1 MGNLSTIR
9 ADIERDIRR
18 NGAKA
23 ITGDI
28 LQARLLDIVG
38 YLEDQEARKEYLTLE
53 AAQDN
58 VNVYFHDPD
67 GNDNGD
73 LKVSVDG
80 GVTWQQIHA
89 TTEDRGSLV
98 ATLAHAGDKALLKT
112 ANDGRALG
120 YISVSEGEVMG
131 PDLNV
136 DGRCYVYGNV
146 MSLLYED
153 FSDRNNVPTFAL
165 PNLFSDFNT
174 EIDNAG
180 LLSHPTKRLL
190 LPATTLAE
198 SCYRYMFWNCTG
210 LTTAPELPAT
220 TLAQD
225 CYNSMFYGC
234 TGLTTAPELPA
245 TTLTAGCYAN
255 MFDGCTGL
263 ERIKAMFLT
272 TPNENYTLT
281 WVANV
286 KSTGVFIKNSAATW
300 DVTGD
305 YGIPAGWTVQ
315 TASA

>member
-38 YLEDQEARKEYLTLE
+38 YLEDQEARKEYLTFE
-53 AAQDN
+53 AAEDN
-58 VNVYFHDPD
+58 VHVYFHDPD
-67 GNDNGD
+67 GNDNAD

-89 TTEDRGSLV
+89 TSAEDTGRGSLV

-112 ANDGRALG
+112 ASDGSALG
-120 YISVSEGEVMG
+120 YYSADAGEVIG
-131 PDLNV
+131 PALNV
-136 DGRCYVYGNV
+136 DGRCYVYGNA

-153 FSDRNNVPTFAL
+153 FSDRKNVPANAL
-165 PNLFSDFNT
+165 PCLFSDYNG

-190 LPATTLAE
+190 LPATTLAA
-198 SCYRYMFWNCTG
+198 Y
-210 LTTAPELPAT
+210 
-220 TLAQD
+220 
-225 CYNSMFYGC
+225 CYNFMFSGC
-234 TGLTTAPELPA
+234 SNLN
-245 TTLTAGCYAN
+245 Y
-255 MFDGCTGL
+255 
-263 ERIKAMFLT
+263 IKAMFTT
-272 TPNENYTLT
+272 TPSNSYTQN
-281 WVANV
+281 WVRGVAT
-286 KSTGVFIKNSAATW
+286 TGTFVKNSAATW
-300 DVTGD
+300 EVTGPN
-305 YGIPAGWTVQ
+305 GIPEGWTVQ

>member
-38 YLEDQEARKEYLTLE
+38 YLEDQEARKEYLTFE

-67 GNDNGD
+67 GNDKAD

-80 GVTWQQIHA
+80 GVTWQLVHA
-89 TTEDRGSLV
+89 TQGADTGRGNLV
-98 ATLAHAGDKALLKT
+98 ATLAHAGDKVLLKT
-112 ANDGRALG
+112 AEDGRALG
-120 YISVSEGEVMG
+120 YYSEDEGEVVG
-131 PDLNV
+131 PELNV
-136 DGRCYVYGNV
+136 DGRCYVYGNA

-153 FSDRNNVPTFAL
+153 FSNRNSVPAYAL
-165 PNLFSDFNT
+165 SYLFSDYNE
-174 EIDNAG
+174 EIDNTG

-190 LPATTLAE
+190 LPATTLA
-198 SCYRYMFWNCTG
+198 SICYG
-210 LTTAPELPAT
+210 
-220 TLAQD
+220 
-225 CYNSMFYGC
+225 SMFSGC
-234 TGLTTAPELPA
+234 TGLGT
-245 TTLTAGCYAN
+245 
-255 MFDGCTGL
+255 
-263 ERIKAMFLT
+263 IKAMFLT
-272 TPNENYTLT
+272 TPTSNYTAS
-281 WVANV
+281 WVRNV

-300 DVTGD
+300 DVTGNN
-305 YGIPAGWTVQ
+305 GIPTGWTVQ